1 MLKHTH
7 RTNHVFTR
15 LATFPTFASSALPV
29 NRHSPLGDEGMADV
43 SPGGGHGAPLQPLPA
58 WLSRTSFPT
67 ATVDLPYTI
76 ATLLPN
82 GVPTL
87 IITAQRVTQYGT
99 DILQLPLTVDP
110 GADVSGQNLG
120 DLYTTA
126 GGDATQTVVRE
137 LGGTRMFTLGR
148 ESGTQ
153 ALAGGTAAEG
163 QSAPAA
169 GTAMSAAEP
178 PAASGGAPPAS
189 AYPPSAA
196 QSPSPISASQQPSPA
211 PTASVA
217 SVAASLS
224 AALASATGDSTPDP
238 ASVAS
243 LSSAYASATSALSAA
258 SPSSAS
264 STFPTSAPPSSLP
277 STPPS
282 VSSSTSSSPSP
293 SSTSSPA
300 LNPTHHLT
308 PSQLAAAIAAPL
320 AFLLLLLLL
329 FICCLCLRR
338 RRRRRAVAE
347 EEGLLDSPAS
357 QPSQAGGKKRVKS
370 GGVLW
375 EWVPTRS
382 RSRLSGR
389 SGSGRSVLSRLT
401 GGLLGRGGAGGARS
415 MAGSSPGNSPVEGE
429 KGFSPKSGGGG
440 EERSPRTEEEKG
452 LLSGGEGEG
461 GRDAGVAGGGAGLA
475 AAGAAQQAHLYARQD
490 DTRRSGPVEPFDD
503 IDLTSPRLD
512 LDSSTCPSRP
522 LSPPTLLPIQ
532 PSSPIRLSRFYD
544 PAGASARAYF
554 PPSPSSYSTPS
565 RFVPSEVPYSD
576 AHYAPPVPLTY
587 AEGLSVPL
595 GPVRQAT
602 STLSQLWQGYET
614 NSPRTDAGD
623 EGRKRESS
631 RLGYLSWSTLD
642 GGGGGQQQEYTPP
655 HTPELPALRVIHE
668 REDDE
673 RSYSGSSEGERRTQG
688 RQAVVSEGGWLS
700 GRLSG
705 LFPSTRPSRDT
716 LYEADEED
724 DGADE
729 GDRLRVP
736 LGVERRGSGDT
747 GGSGQSDEFRG
758 LTGGDLFL
766 NSPRWIGTRRRRSS
780 PPPFSSFEPLGSTSI
795 SYDPPII
802 LHHQASSTSLDP
814 PYRQPRHW
822 SSFATETE
830 SRYHDADSPIFAP
843 TPAESPG
850 LYPSSSQL
858 PRVTTV
864 VKGRH
869 QREDSGVSVLGRI
882 AASFGALKGGVA
894 AGLGIDG
901 EGAGA
906 GAGVTRR
913 RGMPRRREFSTESSM
928 DPFQYSY
935 ATANLPTVPSP
946 TSSPRKQRTRRSLTA
961 LRHSQSQPMMQ
972 KPSSNA
978 PPLPFP
984 SARPLS
990 TVVGRYHDPF
1000 ADADV
1005 DGGADDERAVQQRAH
1020 QERREYE
1027 YGQEREG
1034 PDMGEIRRVGEQ
1046 SE

>member
-1 MLKHTH
+1 M
-7 RTNHVFTR
+7 
-15 LATFPTFASSALPV
+15 
-29 NRHSPLGDEGMADV
+29 GDV
-43 SPGGGHGAPLQPLPA
+43 SPGRGSGAPLQPLPA
-58 WLSRTSFPT
+58 WLSRTSSPT
-67 ATVDLPYTI
+67 ATLDLPYTF

-87 IITAQRVTQYGT
+87 IVTAQRVTQYGT
-99 DILQLPLTVDP
+99 DILQLPLTIDP
-110 GADVSGQNLG
+110 AADVSGQILG
-120 DLYTTA
+120 DLYTTP

-137 LGGTRMFTLGR
+137 LGGTRMFTLGGG
-148 ESGTQ
+148 SGTQ
-153 ALAGGTAAEG
+153 ALAGATTAG
-163 QSAPAA
+163 VQSAPAA
-169 GTAMSAAEP
+169 VTAMSAADP
-178 PAASGGAPPAS
+178 SSAASVGAPSAS
-189 AYPPSAA
+189 ASSPPVTP
-196 QSPSPISASQQPSPA
+196 SPSPTSPSTQASSAPA
-211 PTASVA
+211 ASVA
-217 SVAASLS
+217 SVAAALS
-224 AALASATGDSTPDP
+224 AALASATAASTVDP

-243 LSSAYASATSALSAA
+243 LSSGYAAATSALSVAYSSSSSAA
-258 SPSSAS
+258 SV
-264 STFPTSAPPSSLP
+264 TSAPFSSLSP
-277 STPPS
+277 TIPPS
-282 VSSSTSSSPSP
+282 LSSSNSASSTSSS
-293 SSTSSPA
+293 SSPA
-300 LNPTHHLT
+300 LNAAHHLT

-320 AFLLLLLLL
+320 SFSLLLLLLL
-329 FICCLCLRR
+329 LLCCCCLRR
-338 RRRRRAVAE
+338 RKRRRSTVAE
-347 EEGLLDSPAS
+347 EEELLDSPAS
-357 QPSQAGGKKRVKS
+357 TSEPKKRVKS

-382 RSRLSGR
+382 PSRVSGR

-401 GGLLGRGGAGGARS
+401 GGLLGRGGGAGGAGRS
-415 MAGSSPGNSPVEGE
+415 MAGSSPQEGTE
-429 KGFSPKSGGGG
+429 KGFSPRTTDGG
-440 EERSPRTEEEKG
+440 EGRSPRTEEEKG
-452 LLSGGEGEG
+452 LLSGREGES
-461 GRDAGVAGGGAGLA
+461 GRDTAVAAGVAGLA
-475 AAGAAQQAHLYARQD
+475 AAGVARQAHPYARND
-490 DTRRSGPVEPFDD
+490 DLRRYDPVEPFDD

-512 LDSSTCPSRP
+512 LDSPTFPSRP

-544 PAGASARAYF
+544 PTGSLANAYF

-565 RFVPSEVPYSD
+565 RFVPSSEVPYSN
-576 AHYAPPVPLTY
+576 ASYAPPVPLAY
-587 AEGLSVPL
+587 AEGRGSLPL

-614 NSPRTDAGD
+614 NSPRTDAGLGGLGGDDD
-623 EGRKRESS
+623 EARKRESS
-631 RLGYLSWSTLD
+631 RLGCLSLSTREGGA
-642 GGGGGQQQEYTPP
+642 GGGPQQEEYTPP
-655 HTPELPALRVIHE
+655 QTPDLPALRVIHE

-673 RSYSGSSEGERRTQG
+673 RSYSGSSEGSRPVQG
-688 RQAVVSEGGWLS
+688 RQALVSEGGWLS

-729 GDRLRVP
+729 ERDRLRVP
-736 LGVERRGSGDT
+736 LGVARRGSGDT
-747 GGSGQSDEFRG
+747 NASGQSDDFRG

-766 NSPRWIGTRRRRSS
+766 NSPRWVGTRRRRSS
-780 PPPFSSFEPLGSTSI
+780 PPPFSSFEPLGSTAV

-802 LHHQASSTSLDP
+802 LHHQPSFTSLNP

-822 SSFATETE
+822 SSFATETD

-850 LYPSSSQL
+850 LYPSAPM
-858 PRVTTV
+858 PRVTTI

-869 QREDSGVSVLGRI
+869 QREDSGASVLGRI
-882 AASFGALKGGVA
+882 AAGFGALKGGVA
-894 AGLGIDG
+894 AGLGIEG

-906 GAGVTRR
+906 GGARR

-946 TSSPRKQRTRRSLTA
+946 TSSPRKQRTRRSLTT

-972 KPSSNA
+972 KQSSNA

-990 TVVGRYHDPF
+990 TVVGRYMDPF

-1005 DGGADDERAVQQRAH
+1005 DADADDERVRPPRAH
-1020 QERREYE
+1020 QDRREHE
-1027 YGQEREG
+1027 YGQARDG
-1034 PDMGEIRRVGEQ
+1034 PDMVEIRRVGEQ